1 MTASVDNR
9 IAGIGVS
16 AGSVCAPW
24 LRFSTPEPT
33 SAADPITGSPEAEL
47 IRIREALDA
56 VAEELLSR
64 AKTVEGVSAEILT
77 TSAAMARDAGIVKAA
92 KANLESGLP
101 TAHAVAVAFDAFCE
115 KLTALGGY
123 MAERATDLRDLG
135 QRAVAVLRGEPMPG
149 IPTPGYP
156 YILVARDLAPADTA
170 TLGTSDVVG
179 LLTAEGGPTS
189 HTAILAKSLGIPAV
203 VNCSGTDLL
212 AEGKLLILD
221 GTTGTVTIDPSAETR
236 ERAVLEAS
244 FVAEQSASA
253 QVQDARV
260 TGSR

>member
-1 MTASVDNR
+1 
-9 IAGIGVS
+9 
-16 AGSVCAPW
+16 APW

-33 SAADPITGSPEAEL
+33 SASDPMTGSPEAEL

-56 VAEELLSR
+56 VAEELLAR
-64 AKTVEGVSAEILT
+64 AKTVEGLSAEILT

-149 IPTPGYP
+149 IPAPGHP

-170 TLGTSDVVG
+170 TLGNSDVVG
-179 LLTAEGGPTS
+179 LLTAEG
-189 HTAILAKSLGIPAV
+189 
-203 VNCSGTDLL
+203 
-212 AEGKLLILD
+212 
-221 GTTGTVTIDPSAETR
+221 
-236 ERAVLEAS
+236 
-244 FVAEQSASA
+244 
-253 QVQDARV
+253 
-260 TGSR
+260 

>member
-33 SAADPITGSPEAEL
+33 SASDPITGSPEAEL

-149 IPTPGYP
+149 IPTP
-156 YILVARDLAPADTA
+156 VTRTSWWR
-170 TLGTSDVVG
+170 GTSRRRIQRRW
-179 LLTAEGGPTS
+179 A
-189 HTAILAKSLGIPAV
+189 
-203 VNCSGTDLL
+203 
-212 AEGKLLILD
+212 
-221 GTTGTVTIDPSAETR
+221 TVTWSDC
-236 ERAVLEAS
+236 
-244 FVAEQSASA
+244 
-253 QVQDARV
+253 
-260 TGSR
+260 

>member
-33 SAADPITGSPEAEL
+33 SASDPITGSPEAEL

-92 KANLESGLP
+92 KANLESGAADR
-101 TAHAVAVAFDAFCE
+101 TRRRSC
-115 KLTALGGY
+115 
-123 MAERATDLRDLG
+123 LR
-135 QRAVAVLRGEPMPG
+135 R
-149 IPTPGYP
+149 
-156 YILVARDLAPADTA
+156 IL
-170 TLGTSDVVG
+170 
-179 LLTAEGGPTS
+179 
-189 HTAILAKSLGIPAV
+189 
-203 VNCSGTDLL
+203 
-212 AEGKLLILD
+212 
-221 GTTGTVTIDPSAETR
+221 
-236 ERAVLEAS
+236 
-244 FVAEQSASA
+244 
-253 QVQDARV
+253 
-260 TGSR
+260 